1 MSPSPDDWYQEHWQ
15 ELKEYVGE
23 WIAYSKDEVIS
34 HDSPFAQRSAG
45 KETLREREYLAMID
59 RVELDPLEYIIER
72 IYENEF
78 VEPIKFYPVRF
89 RTVRASNCQPKYLVM
104 LSHKHTRQ
112 LKILV
117 DSGADFCLM
126 PKQLGIDLGYGI
138 GTEEVMSKA
147 EGVGGEVDYVL
158 RRVEISIDTHTLTV
172 PIAWLQTDD
181 TVECLLGREVIFD
194 KFDIEFKQR
203 DCWRRRQAV
212 RQIIF
217 KYRDD

>member
-1 MSPSPDDWYQEHWQ
+1 MASSQSPDEWYRSHWQ

-23 WIAYSKDEVIS
+23 WVAYSKDGVIS
-34 HDSPFAQRSAG
+34 HDRD
-45 KETLREREYLAMID
+45 YLTMISQ
-59 RVELDPLEYIIER
+59 VKLDPLEYIIER

-78 VEPIKFYPVRF
+78 VESIKFYPVRF
-89 RTVRASNCQPKYLVM
+89 RTVKASDWQPKYLVT
-104 LSHKHTRQ
+104 LSYQETRQ

-126 PKQLGIDLGYGI
+126 PKQLGMDLGYKVDAQ
-138 GTEEVMSKA
+138 EVMSKA

-158 RRVEISIDTHTLTV
+158 RRVDLSIDSHTLTV

-181 TVECLLGREVIFD
+181 AVECLLGREVVFD
-194 KFDIEFKQR
+194 KFDIEFKQS
-203 DCWRRRQAV
+203 D

-217 KYRDD
+217 KYRVDN

>member
-1 MSPSPDDWYQEHWQ
+1 MEEIMTGSKSPDEWYQKHWQ

-23 WIAYSKDEVIS
+23 WIAYSKDGVIS
-34 HDSPFAQRSAG
+34 HDRD
-45 KETLREREYLAMID
+45 YLKMID

-89 RTVRASNCQPKYLVM
+89 RTVTASNWQPKYLVT
-104 LSHKHTRQ
+104 LSHTHTRQ

-126 PKQLGIDLGYGI
+126 PKQLGIDLGYGV
-138 GTEEVMSKA
+138 GMEEVMSKA

-158 RRVEISIDTHTLTV
+158 RRVDISIDGHILTA

-181 TVECLLGREVIFD
+181 AVECLLGREMIFD

-203 DCWRRRQAV
+203 D

>member
-1 MSPSPDDWYQEHWQ
+1 MEMIIMSNSKSPSEWYQSHWR
-15 ELKEYVGE
+15 ELKEYIGE
-23 WIAYSKDEVIS
+23 WIAYSKDGVIS
-34 HDSPFAQRSAG
+34 HDRD
-45 KETLREREYLAMID
+45 YLIMISQ
-59 RVELDPLEYIIER
+59 VKLDPLEYIIER

-89 RTVRASNCQPKYLVM
+89 RTVKASDWQPKYLVT
-104 LSHKHTRQ
+104 LIYQAARQ

-126 PKQLGIDLGYGI
+126 PKQLGIDLGYEVGV
-138 GTEEVMSKA
+138 EEVMSKA
-147 EGVGGEVDYVL
+147 EGIGGEVDYVL
-158 RRVEISIDTHTLTV
+158 RKVNISIDSHTLTV

-181 TVECLLGREVIFD
+181 AVECLLGREVIFD

-203 DCWRRRQAV
+203 D

-217 KYRDD
+217 KYRTDN

>member
-1 MSPSPDDWYQEHWQ
+1 MASIQSPDEWYQAHWQ

-23 WIAYSKDEVIS
+23 WIAYSKDGVIA
-34 HDSPFAQRSAG
+34 HDRDYLTTIAQV
-45 KETLREREYLAMID
+45 K
-59 RVELDPLEYIIER
+59 LDPLEYIIER

-89 RTVRASNCQPKYLVM
+89 RTVKASDWQPKYLVA
-104 LSHKHTRQ
+104 LSYQNTRQ
-112 LKILV
+112 LRILV

-126 PKQLGIDLGYGI
+126 PKQLGIDLGYGV

-158 RRVEISIDTHTLTV
+158 RRVDVSIDSHTLTV

-181 TVECLLGREVIFD
+181 AVECLLGREVVFD
-194 KFDIEFKQR
+194 NFDIEFKQR
-203 DCWRRRQAV
+203 D

-217 KYRDD
+217 KYRDDS

>member
-1 MSPSPDDWYQEHWQ
+1 MVVIMSNSKSPSEWYQSHWQ

-23 WIAYSKDEVIS
+23 WVAYSKDGVIS
-34 HDSPFAQRSAG
+34 HNSDYPIMISQVKLDS
-45 KETLREREYLAMID
+45 
-59 RVELDPLEYIIER
+59 LEYIIER

-78 VEPIKFYPVRF
+78 VEPIKLYPVRF
-89 RTVRASNCQPKYLVM
+89 RTVKVSDWHPKYLVT
-104 LSHKHTRQ
+104 LSYQAARQ

-126 PKQLGIDLGYGI
+126 PKQLGVDLGYGV
-138 GTEEVMSKA
+138 GSEEVMSKA
-147 EGVGGEVDYVL
+147 EGIGGEVDYVL
-158 RRVEISIDTHTLTV
+158 RKVDISIDSHNLTV

-181 TVECLLGREVIFD
+181 AVECLLGREIIFD

-203 DCWRRRQAV
+203 D

-217 KYRDD
+217 KYRADN

>member
-1 MSPSPDDWYQEHWQ
+1 MTEIISPDEWYREHWQ

-23 WIAYSKDEVIS
+23 WIAYSKDGVIS
-34 HDSPFAQRSAG
+34 HDRD
-45 KETLREREYLAMID
+45 YLKMID
-59 RVELDPLEYIIER
+59 RVKLDPLEYIIER

-89 RTVRASNCQPKYLVM
+89 RTVRASNWQPKYLVT
-104 LSHKHTRQ
+104 LSHKHTRN

-126 PKQLGIDLGYGI
+126 PKQLGIDLGYGVGI
-138 GTEEVMSKA
+138 EEVMSKA

-158 RRVEISIDTHTLTV
+158 RRVEVSIDGHILTV

-181 TVECLLGREVIFD
+181 AVECLLGREVIFD
-194 KFDIEFKQR
+194 RFDIEFKQR
-203 DCWRRRQAV
+203 D

>member
-1 MSPSPDDWYQEHWQ
+1 MTSIQSPEEWYRSHWQ

-23 WIAYSKDEVIS
+23 WVAYSKDGVVAHDPDYLTMISEV
-34 HDSPFAQRSAG
+34 
-45 KETLREREYLAMID
+45 K
-59 RVELDPLEYIIER
+59 LDPLEYIIER

-89 RTVRASNCQPKYLVM
+89 RTVKASNWQPKYFV
-104 LSHKHTRQ
+104 TFRYQTARQ
-112 LKILV
+112 LNILV

-126 PKQLGIDLGYGI
+126 PKQLGINLGYKVGN
-138 GTEEVMSKA
+138 EEVMSKA

-158 RRVEISIDTHTLTV
+158 RRVELSIDSHTLTV

-181 TVECLLGREVIFD
+181 AVECLLGREVVFD
-194 KFDIEFKQR
+194 NFDIEFKQR
-203 DCWRRRQAV
+203 D

-217 KYRDD
+217 KYRVDL

>member
-1 MSPSPDDWYQEHWQ
+1 MASSQSPDEWYGSHWQ
-15 ELKEYVGE
+15 ELKKYVGE
-23 WIAYSKDEVIS
+23 WVAYSKDGVVAHDPDYLIMIS
-34 HDSPFAQRSAG
+34 QVKS
-45 KETLREREYLAMID
+45 K
-59 RVELDPLEYIIER
+59 LDPLDCIIER

-89 RTVRASNCQPKYLVM
+89 RTVKSSNWQPKYSVT
-104 LSHKHTRQ
+104 LSYQEARK

-126 PKQLGIDLGYGI
+126 PKQLGLDLGYGV
-138 GTEEVMSKA
+138 GSEEVMSKA

-158 RRVEISIDTHTLTV
+158 RRVELSIDNHTLTV

-181 TVECLLGREVIFD
+181 AVECLLGREVVFD

-203 DCWRRRQAV
+203 D

-217 KYRDD
+217 KYRVDN

>member
-1 MSPSPDDWYQEHWQ
+1 MTGNKSPDDWYQAHWQ

-23 WIAYSKDEVIS
+23 WVAYSKDGVIS
-34 HDSPFAQRSAG
+34 HDRD
-45 KETLREREYLAMID
+45 YLMMID
-59 RVELDPLEYIIER
+59 RVQLDPLEYVIER
-72 IYENEF
+72 IFENEF

-89 RTVRASNCQPKYLVM
+89 RTVRASNWQPKYLVT
-104 LSHKHTRQ
+104 LSHQNTRQ

-126 PKQLGIDLGYGI
+126 PRQLGIDLGYGI
-138 GTEEVMSKA
+138 NIEEVMSKA

-158 RRVEISIDTHTLTV
+158 RRVNVSIDGNILTV

-181 TVECLLGREVIFD
+181 AAECLLGREVIFD
-194 KFDIEFKQR
+194 RFDIEFKQR
-203 DCWRRRQAV
+203 D

-217 KYRDD
+217 KYRDN

>member
-1 MSPSPDDWYQEHWQ
+1 M
-15 ELKEYVGE
+15 
-23 WIAYSKDEVIS
+23 
-34 HDSPFAQRSAG
+34 
-45 KETLREREYLAMID
+45 
-59 RVELDPLEYIIER
+59 EYIIER

-89 RTVRASNCQPKYLVM
+89 RTVKASNWQPKYLVT
-104 LSHKHTRQ
+104 LSYTHTRQ
-112 LKILV
+112 LKMLV

-126 PKQLGIDLGYGI
+126 PKQLGIDLGYEVGR
-138 GTEEVMSKA
+138 EEVMSKA
-147 EGVGGEVDYVL
+147 EGVCGEVDYVL
-158 RRVEISIDTHTLTV
+158 RRVEISIDGQILTA

-181 TVECLLGREVIFD
+181 AVECLLGREMIFD

-203 DCWRRRQAV
+203 D

>member
-1 MSPSPDDWYQEHWQ
+1 MSINQSPSEWYRWHWQ

-23 WIAYSKDEVIS
+23 WVAYSRDGVIS
-34 HDSPFAQRSAG
+34 HDRDYL
-45 KETLREREYLAMID
+45 TMMER
-59 RVELDPLEYIIER
+59 VKLDPMEYIIER

-89 RTVRASNCQPKYLVM
+89 RTVKANNWQPKYLVK
-104 LSHKHTRQ
+104 LSYQEARQ
-112 LKILV
+112 LNILV

-126 PKQLGIDLGYGI
+126 PKQLGIDLGYRVG
-138 GTEEVMSKA
+138 GEEVMSKA

-158 RRVEISIDTHTLTV
+158 RRVELSIDSHTLTV

-181 TVECLLGREVIFD
+181 AVECLLGREVVFD

-203 DCWRRRQAV
+203 D

-217 KYRDD
+217 KYRVDR